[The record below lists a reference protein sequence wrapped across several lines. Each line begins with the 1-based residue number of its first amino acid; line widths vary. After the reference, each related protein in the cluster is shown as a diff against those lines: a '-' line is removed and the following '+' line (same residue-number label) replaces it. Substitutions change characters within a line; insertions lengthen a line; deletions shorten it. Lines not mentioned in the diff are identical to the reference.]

1 MPSHVWNILKKPHSG
16 PRWAFRGRFEGI
28 TFLSCTS
35 PRRPLTLSSL
45 RGGRV
50 CVPLSAC
57 LCFGG
62 NMADSNQDSPAPMEG
77 SRPTAVFFPGAWDRA
92 PSLEKEFGATSPYEV
107 PSSGSKTWFPI
118 LDRAV
123 LSRDAPG
130 AGGWVGRLC
139 CIMDLR
145 WGGSEALSLPLLL
158 VPPCRLV
165 AGNGKD
171 LPGEA

>member
-1 MPSHVWNILKKPHSG
+1 M
-16 PRWAFRGRFEGI
+16 
-28 TFLSCTS
+28 
-35 PRRPLTLSSL
+35 SSL

-77 SRPTAVFFPGAWDRA
+77 SRPAAVFFPGAWDRA
-92 PSLEKEFGATSPYEV
+92 PYEV

-130 AGGWVGRLC
+130 ARGWVGRLC

-165 AGNGKD
+165 AGDGKD
-171 LPGEA
+171 LPVRPEPSLGLGGQVSSEVCSWAPEGSRPR